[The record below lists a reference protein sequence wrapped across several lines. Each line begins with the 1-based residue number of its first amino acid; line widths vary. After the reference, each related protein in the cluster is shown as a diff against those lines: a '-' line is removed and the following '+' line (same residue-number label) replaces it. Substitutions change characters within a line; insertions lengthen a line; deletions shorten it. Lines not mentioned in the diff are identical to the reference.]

1 LVRTSLWLVSNLVIT
16 TIESEEAMAGAL
28 IIVDSIAGVIDR
40 ADIYSMMSRVDPL
53 SQRVDQGIA

>member
-1 LVRTSLWLVSNLVIT
+1 MT

-28 IIVDSIAGVIDR
+28 IIVDSIAGAIDC

-53 SQRVDQGIA
+53 SQSAVTKG